1 MHPKTLRLVLS
12 LSLLAPLSLTACT
25 STGGPTEVPVAAQ
38 QDLDELRDLLIEG
51 KREIQDTST
60 AARTLVHKSGDVPTA
75 SISKLLS
82 DINQLESVRVK
93 TWAAHARAQANAKE
107 YFADWDRKLQTMT
120 GDVREQGQQRHAASV
135 ASFDSLKQKGQQ
147 VADVYNPYVNQLLE
161 CKRYLDS
168 DNTPQGLQVV
178 RPQLEDQ
185 IAKESQLQSMIDG
198 LIAHIEVM
206 RGGK

>member
-1 MHPKTLRLVLS
+1 MVTKTIRLVLS
-12 LSLLAPLSLTACT
+12 LSLLVPLALTGC
-25 STGGPTEVPVAAQ
+25 SSPGPTEVPVAAQ
-38 QDLDELRDLLIEG
+38 QDLDELRDLLIQG

-60 AARTLVHKSGDVPTA
+60 AARAVTQKSGDVPPA

-93 TWAAHARAQANAKE
+93 TWAAHARAQTNAKD

-120 GDVREQGQQRHAASV
+120 GDIAEQGQERRAQSI

-147 VADVYNPYVNQLLE
+147 VADVYNPFVNQLLE

-178 RPQLEDQ
+178 KPQLEDQ
-185 IAKESQLQSMIDG
+185 VAKEAQLQSMIDG